1 MEAMVDGGERV
12 GLVEVRLFRP
22 FGGRARCRVARTTRA
37 VAVLDRTKEPGARGA
52 AVPGCRDLARGGDR
66 GRTRPLAGG
75 MPRVLGGRY
84 GLSSKE
90 FTPAMA
96 RAALDALDDADAPSH
111 FTVGIVD
118 DVSDSSL
125 QVDAGFDTEHDETV
139 RAVFYGLGSDGT
151 VSANKNS
158 IKIIG
163 DHTDLHAQG
172 YFVYDSRRRAP
183 SRSRTCGSGQ
193 NRSVPAI

>member
-1 MEAMVDGGERV
+1 MRSTMPTHR
-12 GLVEVRLFRP
+12 
-22 FGGRARCRVARTTRA
+22 RTSPSA
-37 VAVLDRTKEPGARGA
+37 
-52 AVPGCRDLARGGDR
+52 
-66 GRTRPLAGG
+66 
-75 MPRVLGGRY
+75 
-84 GLSSKE
+84 SS
-90 FTPAMA
+90 T
-96 RAALDALDDADAPSH
+96 
-111 FTVGIVD
+111 T
-118 DVSDSSL
+118 SDSSL

-163 DHTDLHAQG
+163 DHTDLHAQVL
-172 YFVYDSRRRAP
+172 VYDSRRRAP